1 MKKYLLFTLL
11 SFFVLVS
18 YAQSSKK
25 KVAVYVT
32 GEIENSYKK
41 VVGSK
46 MVSCITKSDMFTAVE
61 RTSDFLVALSEEQ
74 SYQLSGVVKES
85 QIVKIGQQFGVRYVA
100 VVDVSEVFESM
111 FISARMID
119 VQTGEISGSA
129 ESSGEVKDLNALTTL
144 SETVASELVGGI
156 VLEDFRTTYN
166 VDDVKVLGPFDN
178 DVALQKASRF
188 QIPEGYHVANRD
200 ELKALINSYKV
211 SKKHIYS
218 PIYLDFEHDAP
229 YTSQYSDSYRSN
241 CYLYIKDKNEY
252 KEIRFGARIRK
263 DGRTEDNIG
272 DGLGL
277 IPGYIYLIKNK

>member
-11 SFFVLVS
+11 IFFVLAS

-129 ESSGEVKDLNALTTL
+129 ESSGEIEDLNALTTL
-144 SETVASELVGGI
+144 SETVASELIGGI
-156 VLEDFRTTYN
+156 VFEDFRTTNN

-178 DVALQKASRF
+178 QASLVEVSRF
-188 QIPEGYHVANRD
+188 QIPEGYHIATKD
-200 ELKALINSYKV
+200 ELTALINTYNV
-211 SKKHIYS
+211 SKKHVFT
-218 PIYLDFEHDAP
+218 PIYLDFEHEAP
-229 YTSQYSDSYRSN
+229 ADYACFIAYFTK
-241 CYLYIKDKNEY
+241 CYLYDKNEY
-252 KEIRFGARIRK
+252 KEINCAPYK
-263 DGRTEDNIG
+263 YPDGHWKSG
-272 DGLGL
+272 GL